1 MTAERARF
9 DTALRALSI
18 PVAMFVLFLFS
29 APVAAEVVRFTA
41 SVEGD
46 RARLTMTWLS
56 PVELRSEVR
65 DRRLILQ
72 FDRPVEGDF
81 AAVKTLSGFVGTSK
95 LDDDGRTLDFPLEPG
110 VGGLAYAND
119 RSVFVDFVRQ
129 RARAGDEAA
138 TAAQPTGAETI
149 PVEKVRVETGQH
161 RGLSRVLFAWDRP
174 VDYRIERTPEGIAI
188 DFDRPAEIDARNFD
202 RRYLKYVHGG
212 DSQHSETATRAR
224 LWVSADSEV
233 RDSRQGRNIV
243 VDVLAPVARPQTAD
257 HAAAPPAPQT
267 PPTAP
272 ATAANE
278 GPAATAPDTP
288 PSPAVPSVGTTKA
301 EGAPSSPSPGPDVP
315 ASPSL
320 PEQPAQA
327 PAPEA
332 PAAAAPPAQPA
343 QVPQT
348 AMLRID
354 WERPVAAA
362 VFRRGNVI
370 WAIFDQPSKR
380 DTGALAQAA
389 RGLVLRLDQ
398 RAHERATML
407 RIEARPDVAVR
418 IEREGLAWILRFGD
432 QQPSSGASIVPV
444 VAEDGGAVSRLLLP
458 VAQPGEPVA
467 LEDPL
472 EGETIVVVPV
482 IPLAA
487 HVDRPLTYP
496 QFRLAATLQGI
507 VVQPRIDTLRVRAL
521 ADGVE
526 ISSSDGLAVSPENAD
541 DSADAGDPLLDSADW
556 LADKPGG
563 FVSKRQALERDLVA
577 AAPADRE
584 SLRLR
589 LSQFL
594 LGQGFAVESIG
605 VLQVAGQHR
614 PDLTKE
620 SRFLLLR
627 GAAQLLSGRIG
638 PAVDD
643 LQKARAA
650 EPTRETGVWVA
661 AAQTATGEPAD
672 GAALGSLPQATAIV
686 LSYPAPLRAPLAVL
700 LAEAAV
706 VAGRE
711 DEAQRLMTVAKQT
724 ATGGAAQS
732 RLAYLEGRRRESRG
746 EIDEAISAYEEAAR
760 LDPRRGRAQ
769 AQLALT
775 QLRLRQGRI
784 SAAEAAAALER
795 LRHAW
800 RGDALEFQV
809 LRELGRLQLET
820 GNYAA
825 GLRTLKLAVSDYA
838 NLPGAAE
845 ATQRMA
851 AAFEGLFL
859 DGGADQMSSV
869 AALGLWEEF
878 KELTPPG
885 ERGREMVRKL
895 ADRLVAVDL
904 LDRAAGLLESLLPAA
919 TGPERAA
926 LGSRLAEV
934 QILDGKAEAALDALT
949 RTAAPGI
956 PAEVAA
962 ARAHT
967 QARALLALGRGDE
980 ALAVVARDDGLEAEL
995 VRAKVYRARGDW
1007 SRAASSLRHIVEAA
1021 RADPQQPLDD
1031 RQARDVLDLAVALTL
1046 AGNTTQL
1053 AQLDASYGKPM
1064 AKTSLNDVFQLIAGT
1079 VPPQNADSAALTELV
1094 EKAMAFRRSLAPAAN
1109 GPGAAPAK

>member
-1 MTAERARF
+1 MRAEAARF
-9 DTALRALSI
+9 DTRLWALSI
-18 PVAMFVLFLFS
+18 PVAIFVLFVFS
-29 APVAAEVVRFTA
+29 APAAAEVVRFTA

-46 RARLTMTWLS
+46 RARLTMKWPS

-81 AAVKTLSGFVGTSK
+81 AAIKTLSGFVGSPK
-95 LDDDGRTLDFPLEPG
+95 LDDNGRTLGFPLEPG
-110 VGGLAYAND
+110 IGGLAYAND
-119 RSVFVDFVRQ
+119 QSVFVDFVRQ
-129 RARAGDEAA
+129 RAKAGDEAA
-138 TAAQPTGAETI
+138 AVSQAPAAEPI
-149 PVEKVRVETGQH
+149 LVEKVRVETGQH
-161 RGLSRVLFAWDRP
+161 RGLSRVLFTWDRP
-174 VDYRIERTPEGIAI
+174 VDYRIERIPEGIAI

-212 DSQHSETATRAR
+212 ESQRSETATRTR
-224 LWVSADSEV
+224 LWISADSEV

-243 VDVLAPVARPQTAD
+243 VDVLAPVARAQTPDQTA
-257 HAAAPPAPQT
+257 ASPAVPPS
-267 PPTAP
+267 PTAP
-272 ATAANE
+272 VTTANE
-278 GPAATAPDTP
+278 GPAVAASDAPP
-288 PSPAVPSVGTTKA
+288 EPAVPSVATTKV
-301 EGAPSSPSPGPDVP
+301 EDVPSSPLPGPAVP
-315 ASPSL
+315 ASPGL
-320 PEQPAQA
+320 PEQPAQVLGPKA
-327 PAPEA
+327 PAP
-332 PAAAAPPAQPA
+332 PPPVQPA
-343 QVPQT
+343 QVPQS

-354 WERPVAAA
+354 WEQPVAAA

-370 WAIFDQPSKR
+370 WAIFDQPSTR
-380 DTGALAQAA
+380 DMEALAQAA
-389 RGLVLRLDQ
+389 RGLLLRIDQ
-398 RAHERATML
+398 RAHERATVL
-407 RIEARPDVAVR
+407 RIEARADTAVR
-418 IEREGLAWILRFGD
+418 IEREGLVWILRFGD
-432 QQPSSGASIVPV
+432 QQPSTGGSIVPV

-458 VAQPGEPVA
+458 VSQPGEPLA
-467 LEDPL
+467 LEDAM

-487 HVDRPLTYP
+487 HVDRPLIYP
-496 QFRLAATLQGI
+496 QFRLAPTLQGI

-526 ISSSDGLAVSPENAD
+526 ISSSDGLAVSPGNAD
-541 DSADAGDPLLDSADW
+541 DSADANETLLDAADW
-556 LADKPGG
+556 LADRPGG

-584 SLRLR
+584 GLRLR

-605 VLQVAGQHR
+605 VLQVAAQHR
-614 PDLTKE
+614 PELAKE
-620 SRFLLLR
+620 PRFLLLR
-627 GAAQLLSGRIG
+627 GAAQLLAGRGG

-650 EPTRETGVWVA
+650 EPTHETGMWVA
-661 AAQTATGEPAD
+661 AAQTATGGPAD
-672 GAALGSLPQATAIV
+672 GASLESLPQSTAIV
-686 LSYPAPLRAPLAVL
+686 LSYPAPLRGPLAVL

-711 DEAQRLMTVAKQT
+711 DEAQRLMKVAKQM

-746 EIDEAISAYEEAAR
+746 EIDEAIVAYEEAAR

-784 SAAEAAAALER
+784 STAEAAAALEG

-809 LRELGRLQLET
+809 LRELGRLQLQT

-851 AAFEGLFL
+851 AAFESLFL
-859 DGGADQMSSV
+859 DGSADQMSSV

-885 ERGREMVRKL
+885 EKGREMVRKL

-904 LDRAAGLLESLLPAA
+904 LDRAVGLLESLLPTAS
-919 TGPERAA
+919 GPERAA
-926 LGSRLAEV
+926 LGSRLAQV
-934 QILDGKAEAALDALT
+934 QMLDGKAEAALDALM
-949 RTAAPGI
+949 RTATPSI
-956 PAEVAA
+956 PADLAA

-980 ALAVVARDDGLEAEL
+980 ALAVVAREDGLEAEL

-1007 SRAASSLRHIVEAA
+1007 GRAASSLGHIVEAA

-1053 AQLDASYGKPM
+1053 ARLDASYGKTM

-1079 VPPQNADSAALTELV
+1079 VPPQNADSAALAELV

>member
-1 MTAERARF
+1 MRAEGARL
-9 DTALRALSI
+9 DTRLWALRI
-18 PVAMFVLFLFS
+18 PVAIFVLFVFS
-29 APVAAEVVRFTA
+29 APAAAEVVRFTA

-46 RARLTMTWLS
+46 RARLTMKWQS

-72 FDRPVEGDF
+72 FDRPVDGDF
-81 AAVKTLSGFVGTSK
+81 AAIKTLSGFVGSPK
-95 LDDDGRTLDFPLEPG
+95 LDDNGRTLDFPLEPG
-110 VGGLAYAND
+110 IGGLAYAND

-129 RARAGDEAA
+129 RTRPEDEAA
-138 TAAQPTGAETI
+138 AVSQAPGAEPI

-161 RGLSRVLFAWDRP
+161 RRLSRVLFTWDRP
-174 VDYRIERTPEGIAI
+174 VDYRIERIAEGIAI

-212 DSQHSETATRAR
+212 ESQRSETATRTR
-224 LWVSADSEV
+224 LWISADSEV
-233 RDSRQGRNIV
+233 RDSRQGRSIV
-243 VDVLAPVARPQTAD
+243 VDVLAPVARAQTPDQTA
-257 HAAAPPAPQT
+257 ATPAVPT
-267 PPTAP
+267 SPTAP

-278 GPAATAPDTP
+278 GPASDAPP
-288 PSPAVPSVGTTKA
+288 EPAVPSVATTKA
-301 EGAPSSPSPGPDVP
+301 EGGPSSPSSGPAVP
-315 ASPSL
+315 ASPGL
-320 PEQPAQA
+320 PEQPAQV
-327 PAPEA
+327 PAREA
-332 PAAAAPPAQPA
+332 PTAAAPPAQPA
-343 QVPQT
+343 QVPQS

-354 WERPVAAA
+354 WEQPVAAA

-380 DTGALAQAA
+380 DMDALAQAA
-389 RGLVLRLDQ
+389 RGLVLRIDQ
-398 RAHERATML
+398 RAHERATVL
-407 RIEARPDVAVR
+407 RIEARADVGAR

-432 QQPSSGASIVPV
+432 QQPSTGASIVPV

-458 VAQPGEPVA
+458 VSQPGEPLA
-467 LEDPL
+467 LEDPM

-482 IPLAA
+482 IPLSA
-487 HVDRPLTYP
+487 HVDRPLIYP
-496 QFRLAATLQGI
+496 QFRLAPTLQGI

-526 ISSSDGLAVSPENAD
+526 ISSSDGLAVSPGNAD
-541 DSADAGDPLLDSADW
+541 DSADVNEMLLDSADW

-584 SLRLR
+584 GLRLR

-605 VLQVAGQHR
+605 VLQVAAQHR
-614 PDLTKE
+614 PELVKE
-620 SRFLLLR
+620 PRFLLLR
-627 GAAQLLSGRIG
+627 GAAQLLAGRGG

-650 EPTRETGVWVA
+650 DPTHETEMWVA
-661 AAQTATGEPAD
+661 AAQSATGGPAD
-672 GAALGSLPQATAIV
+672 GASLESLPQSTAIV
-686 LSYPAPLRAPLAVL
+686 LSYPAPLRGPLAVL

-711 DEAQRLMTVAKQT
+711 DEAQRLMKVAKQT

-746 EIDEAISAYEEAAR
+746 EIDEAIAAYEEAAR

-784 SAAEAAAALER
+784 STAEAAAALEG

-825 GLRTLKLAVSDYA
+825 GLRTLKLAVSEYST
-838 NLPGAAE
+838 LPGAAE

-851 AAFEGLFL
+851 ATFESLFL
-859 DGGADQMSSV
+859 NGGADQMSSV

-895 ADRLVAVDL
+895 ADRLVSVDL
-904 LDRAAGLLESLLPAA
+904 LDRAAGLLESLLPTAS
-919 TGPERAA
+919 GPERAA
-926 LGSRLAEV
+926 LGSRLAQV
-934 QILDGKAEAALDALT
+934 QMLDGKAEAALDTLT
-949 RTAAPGI
+949 RTATPGI
-956 PAEVAA
+956 PADLAA
-962 ARAHT
+962 VRAHT
-967 QARALLALGRGDE
+967 QARALLTLGRGDE
-980 ALAVVARDDGLEAEL
+980 ALAVVAHDDGLEAEL

-1064 AKTSLNDVFQLIAGT
+1064 AQTSLNDVFQLIAGT
-1079 VPPQNADSAALTELV
+1079 VPPQNADSAALAELV
-1094 EKAMAFRRSLAPAAN
+1094 EKAMAFRRSLAPAGG
-1109 GPGAAPAK
+1109 GPGAPPK